1 MTQNNKTI
9 SIKDI
14 AELTGVSTATV
25 SRVLN
30 NKGGY
35 SKKTEEKI
43 KNIIDEYGY
52 VSNLAAKSIRVSK
65 SFTIGLIVPNIQN
78 EFYSNLS
85 SSIEDFFYNK
95 GYSVFIC
102 NSSNSIDKE
111 LDYFKRL
118 ESQSV
123 DGIIDVTC
131 QKAFS
136 ENTSRKNIPIV
147 FLDRVPASNI
157 DFPTVISNDYDGVC
171 QSTQSLVDSGCK
183 DIIFIDAQVGTI
195 QNNRLTA
202 YKDTLQK
209 NKMIIDEN
217 KILRGNI
224 LDPSRVQ
231 GEIAVTEYLNSGRK
245 VDGIICPSDSLAV
258 GALYAV
264 KRAGLK
270 VPEDIKIIGFDN
282 SIQSQI
288 TNPPISTIS
297 RSPELMAKKASQLL
311 LDIIEE
317 NTLKEKHIIINT
329 NLIIRSSSR

>member
-1 MTQNNKTI
+1 MDQNKKTI

-14 AELTGVSTATV
+14 AELTGFSTATV

-35 SKKTEEKI
+35 SKKTEERI

-65 SFTIGLIVPNIQN
+65 SYTIGLIVPDIQN
-78 EFYSNLS
+78 EFFSNLA
-85 SSIEDFFYNK
+85 SSIEDFFYKRN
-95 GYSVFIC
+95 YSVFIC
-102 NSSNSIDKE
+102 NSSNSIEKE

-136 ENTSRKNIPIV
+136 ENTLRKNIPIV
-147 FLDRVPASNI
+147 FLDRIPVSNI
-157 DFPTVISNDYDGVC
+157 DFPSVTSNDYEGIC
-171 QSTQSLVDSGCK
+171 HSTQSLIDSGCK
-183 DIIFIDAQVGTI
+183 NIIYIDAQVRTS

-209 NKMIIDEN
+209 NNLPIDRN
-217 KILRGNI
+217 KILLGNI

-231 GEIAVTEYLNSGRK
+231 GEVTVTEYLNTGGK
-245 VDGIICPSDSLAV
+245 IDGIICPSDSLAV

-264 KRAGLK
+264 KRAGLD
-270 VPEDIKIIGFDN
+270 VPKDIKIIGFDN

-297 RSPELMAKKASQLL
+297 RSPELMAKKTSQLL
-311 LDIIEE
+311 MDLIED
-317 NTLKEKHIIINT
+317 NPLKEKHIVVNT
-329 NLIIRSSSR
+329 DLIIRSSSK

>member
-1 MTQNNKTI
+1 MMQNKKTI

-65 SFTIGLIVPNIQN
+65 SYTIGLIVPNIQN
-78 EFYSNLS
+78 EFFSNLAS
-85 SSIEDFFYNK
+85 CIEEFFYKK

-123 DGIIDVTC
+123 DGIIDATC

-136 ENTSRKNIPIV
+136 QDTLRKNIPIV
-147 FLDRVPASNI
+147 FLDRVPVSNI
-157 DFPTVISNDYDGVC
+157 DFPTVVSDDYDGVC
-171 QSTQSLVDSGCK
+171 QSTQSLIDNGCK
-183 DIIFIDAQVGTI
+183 NIIFIDAQAGTF
-195 QNNRLTA
+195 QNNRLSA

-209 NKMIIDEN
+209 NKIFIDED
-217 KILRGNI
+217 KILFGNI
-224 LDPSRVQ
+224 SDPSRVQ
-231 GEIAVTEYLNSGRK
+231 GETAVTEYLNSGGK

-264 KRAGLK
+264 KRAGLRI
-270 VPEDIKIIGFDN
+270 PEDIKIIGFDN

-297 RSPELMAKKASQLL
+297 RSPELMAKQTSQLL
-311 LDIIEE
+311 LDIIEG
-317 NTLKEKHIIINT
+317 TTPKEKHIVINT
-329 NLIIRSSSR
+329 NLVIRSSSK